1 MVQSPTPAWGPD
13 GGLRPARLSVGII
26 SAGRVGTALG
36 VALERADHVVVAC
49 NAISHASR
57 QRAQRRLPD
66 TAVLPVHEVAGRSE
80 LLLLAV
86 PDAELATVVSGLAAT
101 HAVRPGTIVAHTSG
115 ANGIA
120 VLAPLTEQGCI
131 PLAIHPAMTF
141 TGADE
146 DVARLP
152 DTCFGITAADDVGYA
167 IAQSL
172 VLEIGGEP
180 FRVREDARTLYHAAL
195 AHASNHIV
203 TVVLDAVEALR
214 SALWGQELLGQE
226 LVGDEPGGIAER
238 VVGPLARA
246 SLENALQ
253 RGQAALTGPVARGDA
268 GAVADHLRALAEV
281 DPELAQAYRAEFVAH
296 RAARTRTRRDLH
308 RARGGGLAVTT
319 RKPPQFAA
327 GELNVYTSVRD
338 ISNVTRALR
347 HTGRRVMLVPTMGA
361 LHDGH
366 LALVRA
372 AKRVPGSVVVV
383 SIFVNPLQFGANED
397 LDKYPQTLDD
407 DLDQLRGE
415 GVDIAFT
422 PTAAKMFPDGPRTN
436 VQPGPL
442 GAELEGASRPTHFA
456 GVLTVVLKLLQIVR
470 PDRAFFGEK
479 DYQQLVLIRQM
490 VADLNVD
497 VSIVGVPIV
506 REPDGL
512 AMSSRNVYLSD
523 VEREQAG
530 ALSAALLAGMYAA
543 SGGPP
548 AALDAARA
556 VLDEVPAIAVDYL
569 QVRDPAL
576 GPAPAEGMARMLL
589 AARLGT
595 TRLLDNIAIDI
606 GSVAGTDGQRSV
618 GSDESHELP
627 WRN

>member
-1 MVQSPTPAWGPD
+1 M
-13 GGLRPARLSVGII
+13 
-26 SAGRVGTALG
+26 
-36 VALERADHVVVAC
+36 
-49 NAISHASR
+49 
-57 QRAQRRLPD
+57 
-66 TAVLPVHEVAGRSE
+66 
-80 LLLLAV
+80 
-86 PDAELATVVSGLAAT
+86 
-101 HAVRPGTIVAHTSG
+101 
-115 ANGIA
+115 
-120 VLAPLTEQGCI
+120 
-131 PLAIHPAMTF
+131 
-141 TGADE
+141 
-146 DVARLP
+146 
-152 DTCFGITAADDVGYA
+152 
-167 IAQSL
+167 
-172 VLEIGGEP
+172 
-180 FRVREDARTLYHAAL
+180 
-195 AHASNHIV
+195 
-203 TVVLDAVEALR
+203 
-214 SALWGQELLGQE
+214 
-226 LVGDEPGGIAER
+226 
-238 VVGPLARA
+238 
-246 SLENALQ
+246 
-253 RGQAALTGPVARGDA
+253 
-268 GAVADHLRALAEV
+268 
-281 DPELAQAYRAEFVAH
+281 
-296 RAARTRTRRDLH
+296 
-308 RARGGGLAVTT
+308 TT

-327 GELNVYTSVRD
+327 GELNVYTSARD
-338 ISNVTRALR
+338 ISEVTRALR
-347 HTGRRVMLVPTMGA
+347 HSGRRVMLVPTMGA

-407 DLDQLRGE
+407 DLAQLRVE

-422 PTAAKMFPDGPRTN
+422 PTAAEMYPDGPRTS

-490 VADLNVD
+490 VADLSVD

-512 AMSSRNVYLSD
+512 AMSSRNRYLSD

-543 SGGPP
+543 SGGTP

-556 VLDEVPAIAVDYL
+556 VLDEVPAIDVDYL